1 MQIIAENSKGS
12 GMHRVLT
19 PNGRSVTSH
28 ISEDR
33 ILRNDF
39 VLKRS
44 SNHRMNVLKLK
55 LAIRLVATRCHL
67 AARRGKEPNA
77 TSEWCSGGD
86 HRLTPCASTCTAVC
100 KWRCKTCPDHVVR
113 QMNHLPSFP
122 MHKDSYWRNWGL
134 VLTKIPLI

>member
-1 MQIIAENSKGS
+1 MQLIAENSKGS

-44 SNHRMNVLKLK
+44 SNHAMNVLKLK

-67 AARRGKEPNA
+67 AVRRRKEPNA

-86 HRLTPCASTCTAVC
+86 HRLTPCASTCAPLKC
-100 KWRCKTCPDHVVR
+100 KWGCKTCPDHVVR
-113 QMNHLPSFP
+113 QMAEIQNPST
-122 MHKDSYWRNWGL
+122 WRNWGL
-134 VLTKIPLI
+134 VLTKIPLIR